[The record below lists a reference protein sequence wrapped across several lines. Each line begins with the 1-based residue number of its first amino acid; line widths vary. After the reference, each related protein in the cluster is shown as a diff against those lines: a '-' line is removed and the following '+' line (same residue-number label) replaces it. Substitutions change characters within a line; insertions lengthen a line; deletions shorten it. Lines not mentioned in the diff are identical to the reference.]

1 MNEIVVLQGSEDRER
16 NVGDN
21 EYPGDSQDNGHCSCG
36 GGSGALVALQ
46 YYHCNGLR
54 VTLVTVMFY
63 HGYCY
68 VLPWLL
74 VTCYLGYW

>member
-1 MNEIVVLQGSEDRER
+1 MNEIVVLEGSEDRER

-21 EYPGDSQDNGHCSCG
+21 EYPGDSQDNSYCSCG

-46 YYHCNGLR
+46 YYHCNGY
-54 VTLVTVMFY
+54 FGY
-63 HGYCY
+63 FGYCN

-74 VTCYLGYW
+74 ATCYLGYW